1 MFISLLRSHLPWVAP
16 TAAIVF
22 AASTGFFDR
31 SGSTEQVTQ
40 APAQVAYDI
49 NAQAQAAPRVASG
62 AFQPTQQ
69 DQIDD
74 ADVVTRLSVVT
85 DSSLQALQPEAAPA
99 PEPFVAPVV
108 QAPVAPVVEPA
119 KPAVQVA
126 SLQES
131 EEAALFFANAQAKL
145 IAQESCVSDLRSL
158 TEQARVY
165 FPAGGL
171 TLDEGGLAQARLIAD
186 LARDCAGVQIIVEG
200 HSDPSGDP
208 AVNLRLSKQRAEQVI
223 QRLGARGL
231 DTDIFIAEGL
241 GSKRPSGV
249 TGPRGDAYYDRRV
262 EFVVVET
269 NQAARTFKA
278 TPAAWASSSCVK
290 ELESAISNAQIFYSP
305 RSVAASQDDV
315 SQALLFASM
324 AMDCPDARLRVIGQ
338 HSDDRRI
345 GENPATGRLRA
356 KALMAM
362 LVGQGIDAGQ
372 IIMAAPSRSM
382 ATDELS
388 GSRLDFDVILD

>member
-1 MFISLLRSHLPWVAP
+1 M
-16 TAAIVF
+16 
-22 AASTGFFDR
+22 
-31 SGSTEQVTQ
+31 
-40 APAQVAYDI
+40 
-49 NAQAQAAPRVASG
+49 
-62 AFQPTQQ
+62 
-69 DQIDD
+69 
-74 ADVVTRLSVVT
+74 
-85 DSSLQALQPEAAPA
+85 
-99 PEPFVAPVV
+99 

-131 EEAALFFANAQAKL
+131 EEAASFFANAQAKL

-186 LARDCAGVQIIVEG
+186 LDRDCAGVQIIVEG

-208 AVNLRLSKQRAEQVI
+208 AVNLCLSKQRAEQVI

-249 TGPRGDAYYDRRV
+249 TGPRGDGYYDRRV

-269 NQAARTFKA
+269 NQTAKAFKA

-290 ELESAISNAQIFYSP
+290 ELKSAISNAQIFYSP

-315 SQALLFASM
+315 SQALLFPSM

-345 GENPATGRLRA
+345 GENPATGRLRV

-362 LVGQGIDAGQ
+362 LVGQGIDAGE

>member
-1 MFISLLRSHLPWVAP
+1 MPPPVVPLLFNMSTTYSGKLQSREYIWGITMFISLLRSHLPWVAP

-62 AFQPTQQ
+62 IFQPTQQ
-69 DQIDD
+69 DQVDD

-85 DSSLQALQPEAAPA
+85 DSSLQVLQPAAAPA

-108 QAPVAPVVEPA
+108 QAPVAPVVEPT

-126 SLQES
+126 YLQES
-131 EEAALFFANAQAKL
+131 EEAASFFANAQAKL

-186 LARDCAGVQIIVEG
+186 LAGDCAGVQIIVEG

-223 QRLGARGL
+223 HRLGARGM

-241 GSKRPSGV
+241 GSKRPSVV

-269 NQAARTFKA
+269 NQTAQTFKA
-278 TPAAWASSSCVK
+278 TPAAWASSSCVT
-290 ELESAISNAQIFYSP
+290 ELKSAISNAQIFYSP
-305 RSVAASQDDV
+305 RSVAAS
-315 SQALLFASM
+315 
-324 AMDCPDARLRVIGQ
+324 
-338 HSDDRRI
+338 
-345 GENPATGRLRA
+345 
-356 KALMAM
+356 
-362 LVGQGIDAGQ
+362 
-372 IIMAAPSRSM
+372 
-382 ATDELS
+382 
-388 GSRLDFDVILD
+388 